1 MLNFIQKN
9 FIKINLNK
17 MFLMKTVFD
26 SVILRY
32 INCK

>member
-17 MFLMKTVFD
+17 MFLMKTAFD
-26 SVILRY
+26 PVI